1 MALLGEV
8 TALPVARLEIQDAF
22 STLTKRERLQ
32 IYYATRAAL
41 GCSRVALKQVSLE
54 SPAIFDIIVELGRAC
69 GCNWTHLASTVG
81 IDTQTTQQFL
91 LYAARI
97 VNSLGN
103 YEGSSSQK
111 IIPSLSQDSFERI
124 CSFTPV
130 AQRLFGLVSTRVFSV
145 TPASIG
151 FPDAGGLS
159 TYYEGDITEDE
170 IKNVTDFLMS
180 RGCMLQNTRLI
191 KRTFKRI

>member
-103 YEGSSSQK
+103 YEVCPHPILTLTPSTAAKENHPYLQLRRVVQVKRSSLAYHR
-111 IIPSLSQDSFERI
+111 IALSAS
-124 CSFTPV
+124 
-130 AQRLFGLVSTRVFSV
+130 ARLPLLHNGCLGWCQHECFLSR
-145 TPASIG
+145 PPPLG
-151 FPDAGGLS
+151 FL
-159 TYYEGDITEDE
+159 TLED
-170 IKNVTDFLMS
+170 
-180 RGCMLQNTRLI
+180 
-191 KRTFKRI
+191 